1 MLLTSAIERLSITVA
16 YLTPAMQ
23 HTILLTDLLRR
34 VLKFW
39 STVAHNINFSKQ
51 VKLREYI
58 YRILSNKR
66 LGALEKCLEM
76 GALWSY
82 V

>member
-1 MLLTSAIERLSITVA
+1 MVSISWAVYGLSNV
-16 YLTPAMQ
+16 Y
-23 HTILLTDLLRR
+23 
-34 VLKFW
+34 
-39 STVAHNINFSKQ
+39 
-51 VKLREYI
+51 

-66 LGALEKCLEM
+66 PGALEKCLEM